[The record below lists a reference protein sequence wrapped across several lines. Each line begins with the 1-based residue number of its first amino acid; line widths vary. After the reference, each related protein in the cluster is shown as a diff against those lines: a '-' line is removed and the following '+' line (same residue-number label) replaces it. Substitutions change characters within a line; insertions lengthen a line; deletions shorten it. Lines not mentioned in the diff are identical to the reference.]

1 MPSPRP
7 STTRRLL
14 GLTLAVS
21 AALALPSAIASP
33 FHQKRAPVLEPG
45 GYYNPTSNG
54 GKWLTL
60 ARNADGKGEPLN
72 AVVVLD
78 GGANDDLFDDWSLS
92 INFGSYLLDSQGVG
106 SYVGE
111 CLGQSDGARQAA
123 NLGDGQGMRN
133 QTDILRENFGDVT
146 YGTCRES
153 AEGGEHFRVFPQVG
167 PEADSGAYF
176 LAASSEEPLSQNHMI
191 VPNGYDLGRDEVVRR
206 ATVSGG
212 TKSPVTNRTFETTAT
227 NASGPG
233 YFANVSIDEINHG
246 IATDGVVAVLN
257 VKVTSDPVAAK
268 STSAGIRT
276 LGSPSPLLVAQSASF
291 ALFALFALALLA

>member
-1 MPSPRP
+1 MPRP
-7 STTRRLL
+7 HPSTSAARL
-14 GLTLAVS
+14 GLLLA
-21 AALALPSAIASP
+21 AGALALPSAIASP
-33 FHQKRAPVLEPG
+33 FHQKRAPVMEPG

-60 ARNADGKGEPLN
+60 ARNADGKGEPIN
-72 AVVVLD
+72 TVVVLD
-78 GGANDDLFDDWSLS
+78 GGANDELFDDWSLS

-123 NLGDGQGMRN
+123 NLGDGQGMHN
-133 QTDILRENFGDVT
+133 QSDLLRENFQDVT
-146 YGTCRES
+146 YGTCKES
-153 AEGGEHFRVFPQVG
+153 SIGGFHYRTWNQNG
-167 PEADSGAYF
+167 SAADSGAYF
-176 LAASSEEPLSQNHMI
+176 LAASEELSLSENHMI
-191 VPNGYDLGRDEVVRR
+191 KDNGYDLGRDEVVRR

-212 TKSPVTNRTFETTAT
+212 TKSPVTNRTFETTAL

-246 IATDGVVAVLN
+246 IATDGVVAVLS

-268 STSAGIRT
+268 STSAGMRT
-276 LGSPSPLLVAQSASF
+276 LGSPSPLLVAQSASL

>member
-1 MPSPRP
+1 MPRPRP
-7 STTRRLL
+7 STSRRLL
-14 GLTLAVS
+14 GLALAAS
-21 AALALPSAIASP
+21 ALALPSAIASP
-33 FHQKRAPVLEPG
+33 FLNKRAPVDEG

-72 AVVVLD
+72 AVVILD

-123 NLGDGQGMRN
+123 NLGDGNGMHN
-133 QTDILRENFGDVT
+133 QSDLLRENFQDVT
-146 YGTCRES
+146 YGVCRES
-153 AEGGEHFRVFPQVG
+153 STGGFHYRWWIQNG
-167 PEADSGAYF
+167 SAADSGAYF
-176 LAASSEEPLSQNHMI
+176 LAASEEASLAENHMI
-191 VPNGYDLGRDEVVRR
+191 LPNGYDLGRDEVVRR

-212 TKSPVTNRTFETTAT
+212 TKSPVTNRTFEATAT

-246 IATDGVVAVLN
+246 IATDGVVAILN

-268 STSAGIRT
+268 STSAGMRT
-276 LGSPSPLLVAQSASF
+276 FGSPSPLLVAQSASL